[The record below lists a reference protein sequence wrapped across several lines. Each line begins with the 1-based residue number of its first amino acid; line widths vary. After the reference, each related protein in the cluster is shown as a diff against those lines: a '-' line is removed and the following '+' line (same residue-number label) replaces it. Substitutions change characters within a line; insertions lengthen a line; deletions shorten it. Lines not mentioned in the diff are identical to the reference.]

1 MVPSSTGTVLSSA
14 AQATLTNASMESI
27 MVKDKEAATHLE
39 SNRMNATVEAH
50 NTAELEARSSSST
63 DDNSVAITSESD
75 QMKSFSPSDDLT
87 LTLKNGN
94 ALEQNGAPSHSLES
108 QGFRHEHRHDKKSG
122 QADIHHHEDMNEFPT
137 LQHAKDMETDHEVRH
152 PSDDKYRRLKRKLK
166 QVLEENERLSIEL
179 DRSNRRARTLR
190 SEKNLLLDRLCV
202 YERDSDSSPDTL
214 SSLSSDS
221 ELSDAPLDHRHH
233 NRSRRVSPEQAI
245 TVPHSSKKSRVSG
258 NSTSSNK
265 EPELMPSSSYHHP
278 RKTTSKAIGR
288 KSPAAMVRKEGK
300 AAAPAPTPVASTI
313 TTVGSATQKPKRITN
328 SLKQRTHSTKARKV
342 QALERDEAG
351 KIKLPVTVGIITI
364 MDLGHVV
371 YDREAFHNERYIWPV
386 GYKMS
391 RLYNSMIDP
400 QKQTTYTC
408 SIVDDGDAP
417 KFQID
422 AEDQPGL
429 PIIAGTATGAWTH
442 VVKAANLIRK
452 RDHSNSASGPDYFGF
467 SNATIAKM
475 IQDLPNAEKCENY
488 IMQRFEEPSTKTP
501 FTTPEKRKISALN
514 SLTSGKEYA
523 GEDHED
529 HEEDVGAEEE
539 EDDDAYTSLGSLEKK
554 TKHTLSSTIRR
565 AGFGLDT
572 KATDQAGQEGDQ
584 ENVKMAGEVEEEEVY
599 ELEEEEE
606 EDMHSDKNTSIDAA
620 KEQSQGQKV
629 DALAS
634 PGNALSAMTTRDKP
648 TEDEKQEPSENEM
661 VDI

>member
-1 MVPSSTGTVLSSA
+1 
-14 AQATLTNASMESI
+14 
-27 MVKDKEAATHLE
+27 MVKEKEAATYQE
-39 SNRMNATVEAH
+39 SSHMNATVEVQQNA
-50 NTAELEARSSSST
+50 AEPKARSLSST
-63 DDNSVAITSESD
+63 DDNSMVITSESD
-75 QMKSFSPSDDLT
+75 QMKSFPPPDDLT
-87 LTLKNGN
+87 QNLKNEN
-94 ALEQNGAPSHSLES
+94 ALEQNGSPLHSLED
-108 QGFRHEHRHDKKSG
+108 QGFKRGHGHDKESG
-122 QADIHHHEDMNEFPT
+122 QIDIHHHGNMDESPAP
-137 LQHAKDMETDHEVRH
+137 QHAKGMETDHEARH

-179 DRSNRRARTLR
+179 DRSSRRARTLR

-221 ELSDAPLDHRHH
+221 ELSDAPLDHHH
-233 NRSRRVSPEQAI
+233 HSRSRRASPEQAT
-245 TVPHSSKKSRVSG
+245 TVSHSSKKNRASG
-258 NSTSSNK
+258 NSNNSNK
-265 EPELMPSSSYHHP
+265 EPELVSSSSYHHP
-278 RKTTSKAIGR
+278 KKSTSKAAGR
-288 KSPAAMVRKEGK
+288 KSPAAVVRKEGK
-300 AAAPAPTPVASTI
+300 AVAPAPTPVASTI

-342 QALERDEAG
+342 QALEKDEAG
-351 KIKLPVTVGIITI
+351 KVKLPVTVGIITI

-501 FTTPEKRKISALN
+501 FITPEKRKISALN
-514 SLTSGKEYA
+514 SLTSGKEDA
-523 GEDHED
+523 GED
-529 HEEDVGAEEE
+529 EEDQEEGIGAEEE
-539 EDDDAYTSLGSLEKK
+539 EDDNAYRSLGNSEK
-554 TKHTLSSTIRR
+554 TTEHTLSSTVRR
-565 AGFGLDT
+565 ASFGLDT
-572 KATDQAGQEGDQ
+572 KAIDDQVGEGGDQ
-584 ENVKMAGEVEEEEVY
+584 EDVKMAEELEEEEVY

-606 EDMHSDKNTSIDAA
+606 EEEDTHPEKNTSIDAA
-620 KEQSQGQKV
+620 KEQSQGQEV
-629 DALAS
+629 GDLAAPDDALL
-634 PGNALSAMTTRDKP
+634 PMTTRDKP
-648 TEDEKQEPSENEM
+648 AEDEKQELSESEM
-661 VDI
+661 IDI